1 MLHENCKLFVQT
13 YLYNKLPK
21 LHENG
26 SYIKKKPSQSAYSL
40 IVNELLNAFNV
51 LPPR

>member
-1 MLHENCKLFVQT
+1 MFHENCELFA
-13 YLYNKLPK
+13 LHKLPK